1 MPARKPTVLK
11 EIKGT
16 LRPDRQKNEPR
27 PDAVLPD
34 PPSWL
39 GGEALAEWERI
50 TAELEPIGY
59 LSRLDRGVMVL
70 YCVLWQRIAEA
81 GQGQGEPL
89 KAAEVAQFRACA
101 GSLGLDPV
109 SRGRIDV
116 APKDK
121 TENPFKK
128 MGMGA

>member
-27 PDAVLPD
+27 PEAVMPT

-39 GGEALAEWERI
+39 AGEALAEWKRI
-50 TAELEPIGY
+50 TTELEPLGY
-59 LSRLDRGVMVL
+59 LSRLDRGILAL
-70 YCVLWQRIAEA
+70 YVILWARIAEA

-89 KAAEVAQFRACA
+89 KSAEIAQFRAA
-101 GSLGLDPV
+101 ASSLGLDPV

-116 APKDK
+116 TPREKPANRF
-121 TENPFKK
+121 TEV
-128 MGMGA
+128 GA